1 VQGSTPAGG
10 YWGVPGSPI
19 STYQFIAFLRITG
32 MRSSRN
38 VRNHG
43 EAGRVIRA
51 SEIGEYSYCSRA
63 WWYRHVLKVSPEG
76 AGISGRLTAGRR
88 AHARHGRLVAIA
100 VALRALG
107 VSLAVCGLLLLA
119 LMLALNLLR

>member
-1 VQGSTPAGG
+1 
-10 YWGVPGSPI
+10 
-19 STYQFIAFLRITG
+19 

-38 VRNHG
+38 IRSHD
-43 EAGRVIRA
+43 EAGQVIRA

-76 AGISGRLTAGRR
+76 TGKSGRLAAGRR
-88 AHARHGRLVAIA
+88 AHERHGRLVATA
-100 VALRALG
+100 VALRSLGMYLAL
-107 VSLAVCGLLLLA
+107 CGLLLLA